1 MRNLLFLTLLPAIL
15 LLSTVNADAANHYI
29 RPSATGTG
37 NGSDWTNA
45 CTDFTGS
52 CAVGSL
58 VRGDTYYVA
67 NGSYA
72 ARTFSTPA
80 NSGLVITIK
89 RATASAHGTDTGWN
103 STYGDGVAT
112 FACTITFS
120 TPDWIFDGVNGPLHS
135 LTPSEYGFNM
145 AQCANPFDTS
155 SSSNNVTISH
165 VAALATASDT
175 EKIFLEGRASTITV
189 SHSLLN
195 GFQNCMMTRGPDY
208 GQKNNWAFEYNVNR
222 NMWSSSA
229 NHGEC
234 LNANES
240 NIGNLT
246 VRFNLFLDW
255 STDYSTATIVA
266 NNSNVNGAMIC
277 GNIFKNVSGTNGII
291 TGTSAGTMN
300 NVKVYNNTFHIFTAG
315 FDLWLGNSQSTSVG
329 NEARN
334 NIIAQ
339 MSRSISGN
347 WNTNYDMFVSTTGS
361 LSEPNTVTTTVSPFT
376 NPTANNYT
384 LTGPTTAGQTVTG
397 CTTDYL
403 GNTRGADGTWDR
415 GALEYRAGGAD
426 ITPPASPTNVGIK

>member
-1 MRNLLFLTLLPAIL
+1 MLFLGAV
-15 LLSTVNADAANHYI
+15 SVEAANHYI
-29 RPSATGTG
+29 RSDATGAG

-45 CTDFTGS
+45 CIDFTGS

-67 NGSYA
+67 DGSYA
-72 ARTFSTPA
+72 ARTFSTA
-80 NSGLVITIK
+80 ASQTSVITIK
-89 RATASAHGTDTGWN
+89 KATASAHGTETGWV
-103 STYGDGVAT
+103 STYGEGVAT

-120 TPDWIFDGVNGPLHS
+120 TPYWVFDGVNGPLHS
-135 LTPSEYGFNM
+135 LTPSAYGFNM

-208 GQKNNWAFEYNVNR
+208 GQKNNWVFEYNVNR

-240 NIGNLT
+240 DLGNLT
-246 VRFNLFLDW
+246 ARFNLYLDW
-255 STDYSTATIVA
+255 SNSWSTATIVA
-266 NNSNVNGAMIC
+266 NNSNINGAMIC
-277 GNIFKNVSGTNGII
+277 GNIFHNASGTNGLI

-300 NVKVYNNTFHIFTAG
+300 NVKVYNNTFHIFTGG
-315 FDLWLGNSQSTSVG
+315 FDLWLGASMGSSSG

-334 NIIAQ
+334 NILMQ
-339 MSRSISGN
+339 MSRSIAGN

-361 LSEPNTVTTTVSPFT
+361 TSEPNAVTTTASPFT
-376 NPTANNYT
+376 NATAGQYT
-384 LTGPTTAGQTVTG
+384 LTGPTSAGQTVTG
-397 CTTDYL
+397 CSTDYL
-403 GNTRGADGTWDR
+403 GRTRGADGTWDR
-415 GALEYRAGGAD
+415 GALEYSAGGAD
-426 ITPPASPTNVGIK
+426 INPPSAPINVVVN